1 MNDDITVPE
10 LDELIDG
17 ITRKIDKIRE
27 YGPHEAIDMILE
39 LVEPALR
46 KASEYIARCNI
57 SGYTDMIFE
66 AGRTFGDL
74 REISEMIRVG
84 IETGFFN
91 EYRRPCKKC
100 STEEITDRYAFMLT
114 ELAMAIKFF
123 VTLASEY
130 LRENCCPVTEEEALK
145 HI

>member
-66 AGRTFGDL
+66 IGRTFGDL

-84 IETGFFN
+84 IEIGVFN
-91 EYRRPCKKC
+91 EYRRPCRKC
-100 STEEITDRYAFMLT
+100 STEEITDRFALMLT
-114 ELAMAIKFF
+114 ELAMAIKIF
-123 VTLASEY
+123 VKLASEY
-130 LRENCCPVTEEEALK
+130 LRENCCPVPEEEALK